1 MRPEY
6 ACLFLGSL
14 RGFFVLSFILKRLG
28 LAVLVALTVSIISFA
43 LLYLAGDP
51 AAAIAGE
58 SGTDADIEAIRRL
71 YGFDRPLIVQYWE
84 WLSHALQGEFGE
96 SYYFKLPVAD
106 LIFDRLSITMTLG
119 VCGISFALLTAV
131 PLGVAAA
138 IRPNSIID
146 RIALFLSVMGQAMP
160 SFWFGLMLIVVFSIK
175 LGWLPPSGTK
185 SWINFIMPTIVLG
198 YYAMP
203 AIMRL
208 TRAGMLDVLSSDYIR
223 TARAKGASE
232 TRVMFKHAL
241 RNAIIP
247 VVSLAAV
254 QMGFMLGGSIVVESI
269 FALHGAG
276 YLAWE
281 SIARN
286 DLPTVQALILIFS
299 MFYIVFTF
307 LSDVLNAW
315 LDPRMRVA

>member
-1 MRPEY
+1 ML
-6 ACLFLGSL
+6 AFA
-14 RGFFVLSFILKRLG
+14 LKRLG
-28 LAVLVALTVSIISFA
+28 LAVLVTLTVSLVSFS
-43 LLYLAGDP
+43 LLFMSGDP
-51 AAAIAGE
+51 ASAIAGE
-58 SGTDADIEAIRRL
+58 NASATDIEAIRTL
-71 YGFDRPLIVQYWE
+71 YGFDRPFLVQYTN
-84 WLSHALQGEFGE
+84 WLFSALRGDFGQ

-106 LIFDRLSITMTLG
+106 LIADRLSTTMLLG
-119 VCGISFALLTAV
+119 ICGISFALLTAV

-138 IRPNSIID
+138 VRPNSFID
-146 RIALFLSVMGQAMP
+146 RLALFLSVMGQAMP
-160 SFWFGLMLIVVFSIK
+160 SFWFGLVLIVIFSIN
-175 LGWLPPSGTK
+175 LGLLPPSGSS
-185 SWINFIMPTIVLG
+185 SWKNFVMPTVVLG

-208 TRAGMLDVLSSDYIR
+208 TRAGMLEVLNADYIR

-232 TRVMFKHAL
+232 WRVMFKHAL
-241 RNAIIP
+241 RNAVVP

-299 MFYIVFTF
+299 LFYIVFTF
-307 LSDVLNAW
+307 LSDLANAW
-315 LDPRMRVA
+315 LDPRIRVG

>member
-1 MRPEY
+1 MLVY
-6 ACLFLGSL
+6 T
-14 RGFFVLSFILKRLG
+14 LKRLG
-28 LAVLVALTVSIISFA
+28 LALLVTLAVSMLSFA
-43 LLYLAGDP
+43 LLYLSGDP

-58 SGTDADIEAIRRL
+58 TANAEDIEAVRVY
-71 YGFDRPLIVQYWE
+71 YGFDRPWVVQYGE
-84 WLSHALQGEFGE
+84 WMFNAIRGDFGT
-96 SYYFKLPVAD
+96 SYYFKLPVSQLVAE
-106 LIFDRLSITMTLG
+106 RLSVTMLLG

-138 IRPNSIID
+138 VRPNSIID

-160 SFWFGLMLIVVFSIK
+160 SFWFGLVLIVLFSIK
-175 LGWLPPSGTK
+175 LRLLPPSGSD
-185 SWINFIMPTIVLG
+185 SWQNFVMPTIVLG

-208 TRAGMLDVLSSDYIR
+208 TRAGMLDVLGADYVR
-223 TARAKGASE
+223 TARAKGAGE
-232 TRVMFKHAL
+232 FRVMFKHAL

-281 SIARN
+281 SIGRN
-286 DLPTVQALILIFS
+286 DLPTVQALILVFS

-307 LSDVLNAW
+307 LSDLLNAW
-315 LDPRMRVA
+315 LDPRMRVG

>member
-1 MRPEY
+1 MLP
-6 ACLFLGSL
+6 
-14 RGFFVLSFILKRLG
+14 FILKRLG
-28 LAVLVALTVSIISFA
+28 LAILVAFTVSFISFS
-43 LLYLAGDP
+43 LLFLSGDP
-51 AAAIAGE
+51 AAALAGE
-58 SGTDADIEAIRRL
+58 TASGEDVEAIRVL
-71 YGFDRPLIVQYWE
+71 YGFDRPMLVQYGE
-84 WLSHALQGEFGE
+84 WLLQAVQGNFGE
-96 SYYFKLPVAD
+96 SYYFKLPVAS
-106 LIFDRLSITMTLG
+106 LIADRLAVTMTLG
-119 VCGISFALLTAV
+119 LCGITFALVTAV

-138 IRPNSIID
+138 IRPNSIVD
-146 RIALFLSVMGQAMP
+146 RIALFLSVAGQAMP
-160 SFWFGLMLIVVFSIK
+160 SFWFGLILIVVFAIK
-175 LGWLPPSGTK
+175 LRWLPPSGATT
-185 SWINFIMPTIVLG
+185 WRHFIMPTIVLG

-208 TRAGMLDVLSSDYIR
+208 TRAGMLEVLNSDYIR

-232 TRVMFKHAL
+232 GRVMFKHAL

-254 QMGFMLGGSIVVESI
+254 QMGFMLGGSIVVESV

-299 MFYIVFTF
+299 MFYIIFTF
-307 LSDVLNAW
+307 LADVLNAW
-315 LDPRMRVA
+315 LDPRMRSS

>member
-1 MRPEY
+1 MLVF
-6 ACLFLGSL
+6 A
-14 RGFFVLSFILKRLG
+14 LKRLG
-28 LAVLVALTVSIISFA
+28 LAMLVTLTVSLLSFS
-43 LLYLAGDP
+43 LLFMSGDP
-51 AAAIAGE
+51 ASAIAGE
-58 SGTDADIEAIRRL
+58 NASASDIEAIRTL
-71 YGFDRPLIVQYWE
+71 YGFDRPFLVQYGD
-84 WLSHALQGEFGE
+84 WLSNALSGDFGQ
-96 SYYFKLPVAD
+96 SYYFKLPVST
-106 LIFDRLSITMTLG
+106 LIADRLSITMLLG

-131 PLGVAAA
+131 PLGAVAAM
-138 IRPNSIID
+138 RPNSFID
-146 RIALFLSVMGQAMP
+146 RTALFLSVMGQAMP
-160 SFWFGLMLIVVFSIK
+160 SFWFGLVLIVIFSIQ
-175 LGWLPPSGTK
+175 LNWLPPSGSA
-185 SWINFIMPTIVLG
+185 SWQNFIMPTVVLG

-208 TRAGMLDVLSSDYIR
+208 TRAGMLEVLSADYIR

-232 TRVMFKHAL
+232 MRVMFKHAL
-241 RNAIIP
+241 RNAIVP

-299 MFYIVFTF
+299 CFYIVFTF
-307 LSDVLNAW
+307 LSDLANAW
-315 LDPRMRVA
+315 LDPRIRVG

>member
-1 MRPEY
+1 MLVY
-6 ACLFLGSL
+6 T
-14 RGFFVLSFILKRLG
+14 LKRLG
-28 LAVLVALTVSIISFA
+28 LALLVTLAVSMLSFA
-43 LLYLAGDP
+43 LLYLSGDP

-58 SGTDADIEAIRRL
+58 TANAEDIEAVRIY
-71 YGFDRPLIVQYWE
+71 YGFDRPWVVQYGE
-84 WLSHALQGEFGE
+84 WMFNAIRGDFGT
-96 SYYFKLPVAD
+96 SYYFKLPVSQLVAE
-106 LIFDRLSITMTLG
+106 RLSVTMLLG

-138 IRPNSIID
+138 VRPNSIID

-160 SFWFGLMLIVVFSIK
+160 SFWFGLVLIVLFSIK
-175 LGWLPPSGTK
+175 LRLLPPSGSD
-185 SWINFIMPTIVLG
+185 SWQNFVMPTIVLG

-208 TRAGMLDVLSSDYIR
+208 TRAGMFDVLGADYVR
-223 TARAKGASE
+223 TARAKGAGE
-232 TRVMFKHAL
+232 FRVMFKHAL

-254 QMGFMLGGSIVVESI
+254 QMGFMLGGSIVVELI

-281 SIARN
+281 SIGRN
-286 DLPTVQALILIFS
+286 DLPTVQALILVFS

-307 LSDVLNAW
+307 LSDLLNAW
-315 LDPRMRVA
+315 LDPRMRVG

>member
-1 MRPEY
+1 M
-6 ACLFLGSL
+6 LMFT
-14 RGFFVLSFILKRLG
+14 LKRLG
-28 LAVLVALTVSIISFA
+28 LAILVTFTVSLLSFS
-43 LLYLAGDP
+43 LLFMSGDP
-51 AAAIAGE
+51 ASAIAGE
-58 SGTDADIEAIRRL
+58 NASATDIEAIRVL
-71 YGFDRPLIVQYWE
+71 YGFDRPFLVQYAD
-84 WLSHALQGEFGE
+84 WLFGALSGDFGQ
-96 SYYFKLPVAD
+96 SYYFRVPVAQ
-106 LIFDRLSITMTLG
+106 LIGERLSTTMLLG
-119 VCGISFALLTAV
+119 VCGISFALVTAI

-138 IRPNSIID
+138 MRPNSLID
-146 RIALFLSVMGQAMP
+146 RTALFLSVMGQAMP
-160 SFWFGLMLIVVFSIK
+160 SFWFGLVLIVVFSIQ
-175 LGWLPPSGTK
+175 LGWLPPSGSATWK
-185 SWINFIMPTIVLG
+185 HFIMPTVVLG

-208 TRAGMLDVLSSDYIR
+208 TRAGMLEVLNADYIR
-223 TARAKGASE
+223 TVRAKGASE

-241 RNAIIP
+241 RNAVVP

-299 MFYIVFTF
+299 LFYIVFTF
-307 LSDVLNAW
+307 LSDLVNAW
-315 LDPRMRVA
+315 LDPRIRVG

>member
-1 MRPEY
+1 MLVY
-6 ACLFLGSL
+6 T
-14 RGFFVLSFILKRLG
+14 LKRLG
-28 LAVLVALTVSIISFA
+28 LALLVTLAVSMLSFA
-43 LLYLAGDP
+43 LLYLSGDP

-58 SGTDADIEAIRRL
+58 TANAEDIEAVRIY
-71 YGFDRPLIVQYWE
+71 YGFDRPWVVQYGE
-84 WLSHALQGEFGE
+84 WMFNAIRGDFGT
-96 SYYFKLPVAD
+96 SYYFKLPVSQLVAE
-106 LIFDRLSITMTLG
+106 RLSVTMLLG

-138 IRPNSIID
+138 VRPNSIID

-160 SFWFGLMLIVVFSIK
+160 SFWFGLVLIVLFSIK
-175 LGWLPPSGTK
+175 LRLLPPSGSD
-185 SWINFIMPTIVLG
+185 SWQNFVMPTIVLG

-208 TRAGMLDVLSSDYIR
+208 TRAGMLDVLGADYVR
-223 TARAKGASE
+223 TARAKGAGE
-232 TRVMFKHAL
+232 FRVMFKHAL

-281 SIARN
+281 SIGRN
-286 DLPTVQALILIFS
+286 DLPTVQALILVFS

-307 LSDVLNAW
+307 LSDLLNAW
-315 LDPRMRVA
+315 LDPRMRVG

>member
-1 MRPEY
+1 MLVF
-6 ACLFLGSL
+6 A
-14 RGFFVLSFILKRLG
+14 LKRLG
-28 LAVLVALTVSIISFA
+28 LAVLVTLTVSLLSFS
-43 LLYLAGDP
+43 LLFMSGDP
-51 AAAIAGE
+51 ASAIAGE
-58 SGTDADIEAIRRL
+58 NASASDIEAIRTL
-71 YGFDRPLIVQYWE
+71 YGFDRPFLVQYGG
-84 WLSHALQGEFGE
+84 WLSGALRGDFGQ
-96 SYYFKLPVAD
+96 SYYFKLPVST
-106 LIFDRLSITMTLG
+106 LIADRLSVTMLLG

-131 PLGVAAA
+131 PLGVVAAM
-138 IRPNSIID
+138 RPNSFID
-146 RIALFLSVMGQAMP
+146 RAALFLSVMGQAMP
-160 SFWFGLMLIVVFSIK
+160 SFWFGLVLIVIFSIQ
-175 LGWLPPSGTK
+175 LNWLPPSG
-185 SWINFIMPTIVLG
+185 SSGWQDFIMPTVVLG

-208 TRAGMLDVLSSDYIR
+208 TRAGMLEVLGADYIR

-232 TRVMFKHAL
+232 MRVMFKHAL
-241 RNAIIP
+241 RNAIVP

-299 MFYIVFTF
+299 CFYIIFTF
-307 LSDVLNAW
+307 LSDLANAW
-315 LDPRMRVA
+315 LDPRIRVG

>member
-1 MRPEY
+1 
-6 ACLFLGSL
+6 
-14 RGFFVLSFILKRLG
+14 VLVFILKRLG
-28 LAVLVALTVSIISFA
+28 LAVLVAVTVSAISFS
-43 LLYLAGDP
+43 LLFLAGDP
-51 AAAIAGE
+51 AAALAGE
-58 SGTDADIEAIRRL
+58 QATDVDIEAIRTL
-71 YGFDRPLIVQYWE
+71 YGFDRPMIVQYWE
-84 WLSHALQGEFGE
+84 WLSAALRGDFGE

-106 LIFDRLSITMTLG
+106 LVAERLSITMTLG

-131 PLGVAAA
+131 PLGVVAA
-138 IRPNSIID
+138 IRPNSLID
-146 RIALFLSVMGQAMP
+146 RFALLLSVMGQAMP
-160 SFWFGLMLIVVFSIK
+160 SFWFGLMLIVIFSIQ
-175 LGWLPPSGTK
+175 LGLLPPSGTK
-185 SWINFIMPTIVLG
+185 TWINFIMPTVVLG

-223 TARAKGASE
+223 TARAKGAGE
-232 TRVMFKHAL
+232 WRVLFKHAL

-281 SIARN
+281 SIGRN

-299 MFYIVFTF
+299 MFYIIFTF

>member
-1 MRPEY
+1 M
-6 ACLFLGSL
+6 FT
-14 RGFFVLSFILKRLG
+14 LKRLG
-28 LAVLVALTVSIISFA
+28 LAILVTFTVSLLSFS
-43 LLYLAGDP
+43 LLFMSGDP
-51 AAAIAGE
+51 ASAIAGE
-58 SGTDADIEAIRRL
+58 NASATDIEAIRVL
-71 YGFDRPLIVQYWE
+71 YGFDRPFMVQYAD
-84 WLSHALQGEFGE
+84 WLFGALSGDFGQ
-96 SYYFKLPVAD
+96 SYYFRVPVAQ
-106 LIFDRLSITMTLG
+106 LIGERLSTTMLLG
-119 VCGISFALLTAV
+119 VCGISFALVTAI

-138 IRPNSIID
+138 MRPNSLID
-146 RIALFLSVMGQAMP
+146 RTALFLSVMGQAMP
-160 SFWFGLMLIVVFSIK
+160 SFWFGLVLIVVFSIQ
-175 LGWLPPSGTK
+175 LGWLPPSGSSTWK
-185 SWINFIMPTIVLG
+185 HFIMPTVVLG

-208 TRAGMLDVLSSDYIR
+208 TRAGMLEVLNADYIR

-241 RNAIIP
+241 RNAVVP

-299 MFYIVFTF
+299 LFYIVFTF
-307 LSDVLNAW
+307 LSDLVNAW
-315 LDPRMRVA
+315 LDPRIRVG

>member
-1 MRPEY
+1 VL
-6 ACLFLGSL
+6 LFTM
-14 RGFFVLSFILKRLG
+14 KRLG
-28 LAVLVALTVSIISFA
+28 LAVLVAFTVSFISFS
-43 LLYLAGDP
+43 LLFLAGDP
-51 AAAIAGE
+51 AVAMAGE
-58 SGTDADIEAIRRL
+58 TASGEDIEAVRRL
-71 YGFDRPLIVQYWE
+71 YGFDRPMLVQYAD
-84 WLSHALQGEFGE
+84 WLLSAVQFDFGQ
-96 SYYFKLPVAD
+96 SYYFQMPVSE
-106 LIFDRLSITMTLG
+106 LVLSRLGVTMTLG
-119 VCGISFALLTAV
+119 VCGITFAILTAV

-138 IRPNSIID
+138 IRPNSLID
-146 RIALFLSVMGQAMP
+146 RVALFLSVAGQAMP
-160 SFWFGLMLIVVFSIK
+160 SFWFGLILIVIFGIQ
-175 LGWLPPSGTK
+175 LGWLPPSGA
-185 SWINFIMPTIVLG
+185 SSPAHFVMPTIVLG

-223 TARAKGASE
+223 TARAKGAPE
-232 TRVMFKHAL
+232 GRVLFRHAL

-286 DLPTVQALILIFS
+286 DLPTVQALILVFS

-307 LSDVLNAW
+307 LADVLNAW
-315 LDPRMRVA
+315 LDPRMRSS